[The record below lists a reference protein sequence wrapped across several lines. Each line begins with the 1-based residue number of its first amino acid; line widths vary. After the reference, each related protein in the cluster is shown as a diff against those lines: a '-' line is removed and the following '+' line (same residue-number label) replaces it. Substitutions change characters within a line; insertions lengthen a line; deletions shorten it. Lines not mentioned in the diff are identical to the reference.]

1 MRTWMLIGAGAGA
14 ALLGYGLL
22 RGIPELKGMQPLGA
36 APEDPNVLPKH
47 DPSTIP
53 THTQQPDDEERA
65 NATYCQLLVAYR
77 QDLRRYKTQQD
88 MAKNRMDEALR
99 EAESICDAFAWKAD
113 WSYDYGFMG
122 ISGWTTLRKS
132 RDPAVQTRCVEYVKG
147 VAKDPGK
154 PYIKPPPTA
163 GANMLDG
170 SWTAVASAIRSLKA
184 QVESARGALPALRD
198 KYTKAKKEY
207 DFAGAKVADL
217 KKKIKDLEVQG
228 VYCPS

>member
-1 MRTWMLIGAGAGA
+1 MRTWVLIGAGAGA

-22 RGIPELKGMQPLGA
+22 RAVPELKGLQPLGA
-36 APEDPNVLPKH
+36 APEDPNVLPRH
-47 DPSTIP
+47 DPSAVP

-65 NATYCQLLVAYR
+65 SATYCQLLTAYR

-88 MAKNRMDEALR
+88 RADLRMDEALR
-99 EAESICDAFAWKAD
+99 EAETVCDEFAWKAD

-132 RDPAVQTRCVEYVKG
+132 KDPAIRTRCMEYVKG

-154 PYIKPPPTA
+154 PYIKSPPKA
-163 GANMLDG
+163 GANALDG

-184 QVESARGALPALRD
+184 QVENARAALPTLRD
-198 KYTKAKKEY
+198 KYARAKADY
-207 DFAGAKVADL
+207 DRAGAKVTEL
-217 KKKIKDLEVQG
+217 KKKIRDLEVQG